1 MSSLQHERLRSKIDA
16 CVQRLECIWDA
27 AADHRRLH
35 PLEEPDSNSV
45 EELRT
50 LDILRDLF
58 VHWKS
63 GMGQSISD
71 AGWKKV
77 KHEIDGIDRLRL
89 LANKTGGGIMGAQKL
104 EFDPS
109 PTVYDF
115 GELDA
120 DQQHDLLLFHEHSS
134 DEEFFP
140 PPAKKCLRFHLEAT
154 SLAGFVDSVLFD
166 L

>member
-35 PLEEPDSNSV
+35 PLVEPDSNSV

-50 LDILRDLF
+50 LDVLRDLF
-58 VHWKS
+58 VHWES

-71 AGWKKV
+71 ASWKRV
-77 KHEIDGIDRLRL
+77 KHEIDGIDRMRR

-115 GELDA
+115 GGLDA

-134 DEEFFP
+134 DDELFLQ
-140 PPAKKCLRFHLEAT
+140 PAKKCLRLHLDPT

>member
-1 MSSLQHERLRSKIDA
+1 MSSLQQERLRSKIDA
-16 CVQRLECIWDA
+16 YVQHLECIWNA
-27 AADHRRLH
+27 AAD
-35 PLEEPDSNSV
+35 DSNSV
-45 EELRT
+45 DELRT
-50 LDILRDLF
+50 LDVLRDLF

-77 KHEIDGIDRLRL
+77 KHEIDGIDRMRR
-89 LANKTGGGIMGAQKL
+89 LANKTGGGIMGAPVPLSGNKQKL
-104 EFDPS
+104 EFDHS

-140 PPAKKCLRFHLEAT
+140 PPAKKCLRFHLDPT